1 MFKNISHVSVSESN
15 LLCHCLSYE
24 QNCGVAGD
32 RKEKR
37 RKMFNTFLTKRIK
50 MAAKK
55 V

>member
-24 QNCGVAGD
+24 ENCGVAGD

-37 RKMFNTFLTKRIK
+37 RIMFTCGVEDAEILEMI
-50 MAAKK
+50 
-55 V
+55 